1 MLSFLRFLPIIGQLI
16 TAYENWAQ
24 RKAGEA
30 IAEQA
35 ALIAKELAD
44 AQVSKT
50 HAEADAR
57 FDAAVRGGG
66 LPADINFRD

>member
-1 MLSFLRFLPIIGQLI
+1 MLAFLRFLPIIGQLI

-30 IAEQA
+30 IERAQA
-35 ALIAKELAD
+35 LTAKEQAD
-44 AQVSKT
+44 AQVNKT

-57 FDAAVRGGG
+57 FDAAARNGG
-66 LPADINFRD
+66 LPADINYRD